1 MEGGLC
7 RLYYPSP
14 PPGRPHQRPQVSHR
28 SVFLYGEMILTC
40 VWKGSRAGGQV
51 YIGGG
56 YVNLPA
62 WETES
67 PANSINWSSE
77 KAPMDMRS
85 LSSAAAFL
93 ADIVYESF

>member
-1 MEGGLC
+1 M
-7 RLYYPSP
+7 
-14 PPGRPHQRPQVSHR
+14 GR
-28 SVFLYGEMILTC
+28 
-40 VWKGSRAGGQV
+40 

-56 YVNLPA
+56 IYVPA

-85 LSSAAAFL
+85 LSSAAAFF
-93 ADIVYESF
+93 ADIVYGKS